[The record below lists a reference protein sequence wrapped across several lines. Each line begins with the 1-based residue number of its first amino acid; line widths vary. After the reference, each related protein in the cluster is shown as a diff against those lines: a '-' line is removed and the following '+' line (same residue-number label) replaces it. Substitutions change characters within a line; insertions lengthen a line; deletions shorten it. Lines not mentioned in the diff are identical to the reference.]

1 MDTKSPSLS
10 LLHRL
15 AHIILV
21 VLSPQQ
27 DLALFSLLKPTVSMS
42 GISLTSLISQVYSS
56 TSHRAPSC
64 TVNSSISSMS
74 TISSTW
80 HMVIK
85 TMVRSSCKR
94 SHQTSK
100 TSLKT
105 KRRSSMTSGHVKSRN
120 VSSSLSREN
129 KRRSNIHLIK
139 LRKKRE
145 RPLQKH
151 KTKFLKMLFNR
162 ENLSRKTHTRICC
175 LNTRLSSRRILG

>member
-100 TSLKT
+100 TSFKNEEEIINDFWAREVKKCLFVIEQREQKKEQYSLNKAEEE
-105 KRRSSMTSGHVKSRN
+105 KRKA
-120 VSSSLSREN
+120 LAEA
-129 KRRSNIHLIK
+129 
-139 LRKKRE
+139 
-145 RPLQKH
+145 
-151 KTKFLKMLFNR
+151 
-162 ENLSRKTHTRICC
+162 
-175 LNTRLSSRRILG
+175 